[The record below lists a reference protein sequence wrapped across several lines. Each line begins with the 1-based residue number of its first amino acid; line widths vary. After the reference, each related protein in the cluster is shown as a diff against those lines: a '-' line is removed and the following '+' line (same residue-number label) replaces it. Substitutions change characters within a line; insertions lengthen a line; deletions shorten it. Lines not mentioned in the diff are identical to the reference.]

1 MKILPELQTRP
12 HPETI
17 PMIEVILPLPEVFA
31 RSLQCPPGNFQR
43 LLAVAITGTADHG
56 SPRRSLRPD
65 FLTMYWT
72 TWRPDL
78 SRLAFPDSSCTRYW
92 LPMREDVY
100 DCIKEAAAALN
111 VTAHELLLGILA
123 EHAPNEI
130 LRPAVAKAGECGNG
144 TRSAVIVAGPWKSA
158 AIVAGPWK
166 KTRKRADV
174 QLALRLTPN
183 EASMIKTH
191 LTAFHEGC
199 SGPGFERYKENWP
212 ALCLDNWFGSRMPD
226 KSGFPSGVRLP
237 PPYTSKGR
245 GIHRIY
251 ISIPAATF
259 AVYQRLLHE
268 RYVFEDGFTMTDLAK
283 LALLTFSDRSKRV
296 SEAAVNR

>member
-1 MKILPELQTRP
+1 
-12 HPETI
+12 
-17 PMIEVILPLPEVFA
+17 
-31 RSLQCPPGNFQR
+31 
-43 LLAVAITGTADHG
+43 
-56 SPRRSLRPD
+56 
-65 FLTMYWT
+65 
-72 TWRPDL
+72 
-78 SRLAFPDSSCTRYW
+78 
-92 LPMREDVY
+92 MREDVY
-100 DCIKEAAAALN
+100 DCITEAAAALG
-111 VTAHELLLGILA
+111 VTAHELMLGILA

-130 LRPAVAKAGECGNG
+130 LRPAVQKAGKCGDA
-144 TRSAVIVAGPWKSA
+144 TRSAVIVAGPWL
-158 AIVAGPWK
+158 PRE
-166 KTRKRADV
+166 KTRKRASV
-174 QLALRLTPN
+174 QLSLRLTPD

-283 LALLTFSDRSKRV
+283 LALLTFSDRSKRL
-296 SEAAVNR
+296 SEAPGMR